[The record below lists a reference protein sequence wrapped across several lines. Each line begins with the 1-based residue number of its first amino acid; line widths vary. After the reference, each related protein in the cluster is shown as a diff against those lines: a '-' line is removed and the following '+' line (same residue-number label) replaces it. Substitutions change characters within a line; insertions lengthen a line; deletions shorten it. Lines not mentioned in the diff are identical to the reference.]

1 MTNITA
7 TDVAKLRSQT
17 GAGMM
22 DCKKALEEAGGDMDV
37 AADILRKKGI
47 TKAAKRADKVA
58 SEGLVYGLSTGKVGA
73 LVEVNSET
81 DFVANGEDFIN
92 FTKAVTQAVVDNNVN
107 SVEALSAVK
116 LPSGQ
121 TVSETL
127 NALTLKLGEKMNIR
141 RIARFEGDLI
151 SVYLHGTKI
160 GVMVELSGGD
170 VALGSEI
177 AMHIAAANPKYLTRS
192 EVPTEVLDKE
202 KEIYAEQLRQ
212 QGKPDN
218 IIENILK
225 GKMDKFYGEICL
237 PEQPFIKDE
246 EKTIQKLLTEKG
258 AKVKKFVRYELGE
271 GIEKIAKN
279 FADEVAEQMG

>member
-1 MTNITA
+1 MANITA
-7 TDVAKLRSQT
+7 TDVAKLRSLT

-22 DCKKALEEAGGDMDV
+22 DCKKALEEANGDMDA

-58 SEGLVYGLSTGKVGA
+58 SEGLIYGLSAGKVGS
-73 LVEVNSET
+73 LIEVNSET
-81 DFVANGEDFIN
+81 DFVANGEDFVS
-92 FTKAVTQAVVDNNVN
+92 FTKEVAQAVADNNVN
-107 SVEALSAVK
+107 SIEELASAK

-127 NALTLKLGEKMNIR
+127 NTMTLKLGEKMNVR
-141 RIARFEGDLI
+141 RISRFEGDLV

-160 GVMVELSGGD
+160 GVMVELTGGD
-170 VALGSEI
+170 EALGTEI

-192 EVPTEVLDKE
+192 EVPTDVLDKE

-212 QGKPDN
+212 QGKPEN

-258 AKVKKFVRYELGE
+258 AEVKKFVRYELGE
-271 GIEKIAKN
+271 GIEKVEKN
-279 FADEVAEQMG
+279 FADEVAEQIG

>member
-1 MTNITA
+1 
-7 TDVAKLRSQT
+7 
-17 GAGMM
+17 M
-22 DCKKALEEAGGDMDV
+22 DCKKALEEANGDMDV

-81 DFVANGEDFIN
+81 DFVSNGEDFIN
-92 FTKAVTQAVVDNNVN
+92 FTKAVTQAVADNNVN
-107 SVEALSAVK
+107 SVEELASVK
-116 LPSGQ
+116 LSSGQ

-160 GVMVELSGGD
+160 GVMVALSGGD
-170 VALGSEI
+170 AALGTEI

-192 EVPTEVLDKE
+192 EVPTEILDKE

-258 AKVKKFVRYELGE
+258 AEVKKFVRYELGE
-271 GIEKIAKN
+271 GIEKVAKN